1 MASNY
6 LTTTQAARHLGV
18 SVRTVQQWVERGLL
32 TSWKTEGG
40 HRRLDT
46 SAVEAFVQQMA
57 TTQDAATRERA
68 LRLLIVEDDAAM
80 LRLYRAHIARWPFP
94 VHVFSAPN
102 GYEGLVMV
110 GETQP
115 DLLVCDLRLPGVNG
129 FEIVRSLRR
138 MERYRALDIVVVSGL
153 AGNEVQAHGG
163 LPDHVELMGKPVDF
177 LRLRSIAC
185 AALQKQP
192 RQTLAAE

>member
-1 MASNY
+1 MSSNY
-6 LTTTQAARHLGV
+6 LTTSQAAQRLGV

-32 TSWKTEGG
+32 SSWKTDGG
-40 HRRLDT
+40 HRRLDL
-46 SAVEAFVQQMA
+46 SAVDALADQMA
-57 TTQDAATRERA
+57 TTQEAANRARA

-80 LRLYRAHIARWPFP
+80 LRLYRARIALWPFP
-94 VHVFSAPN
+94 VQVFSAPN

-177 LRLRSIAC
+177 QRLQSIAG
-185 AALQKQP
+185 AARQRADRTVQP
-192 RQTLAAE
+192 